1 MSDHNSTVRH
11 DDNAHRYVLE
21 VDGQDLGFAE
31 YRDDGQRQVFTHTEV
46 DQSLAGQGMGSKL
59 IRESLDDARRRGK
72 RVVPVCGFVADYVK
86 KHPEWNDIIDSPA

>member
-1 MSDHNSTVRH
+1 MSDNNAKVRH
-11 DDNAHRYVLE
+11 DDGAHRYVLE

-31 YRDDGQRQVFTHTEV
+31 YRDDGQRQIFTHTEV
-46 DQSLAGQGMGSKL
+46 DQSLSGQGMGSKL
-59 IRESLDDARRRGK
+59 VRESLDDARRRGK